1 MSDRDVLGRVM
12 RPIDAVAEVGPLCQR
27 LMAMQYAGRDE

>member
-1 MSDRDVLGRVM
+1 MGDRDILGGIVG
-12 RPIDAVAEVGPLCQR
+12 PVDAIAEVGPLCQR

>member
-1 MSDRDVLGRVM
+1 MGDRNVLSGVV
-12 RPIDAVAEVGPLCQR
+12 RPVDAITEVGPLCQR

>member
-1 MSDRDVLGRVM
+1 MGDGDILGGVV
-12 RPIDAVAEVGPLCQR
+12 RPVDAVTQVGPLCQR